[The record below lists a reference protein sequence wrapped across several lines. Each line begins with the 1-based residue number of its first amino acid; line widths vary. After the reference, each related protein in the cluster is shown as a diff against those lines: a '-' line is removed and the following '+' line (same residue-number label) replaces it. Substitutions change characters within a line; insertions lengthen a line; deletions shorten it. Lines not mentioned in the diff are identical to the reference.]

1 MKNKKAK
8 KIRKTKKQRTSKG
21 NSFVNFLPVQKT
33 AEAAL
38 YYGFTPT
45 KSLQITKDDVSKASL
60 LKESWTK
67 NPAGLHW
74 LFSQDF
80 IEERASLFRHHAEKD
95 LHTLPQPV
103 MLVHETNIIKERAKT
118 TINLEIM
125 GTKKS
130 IAEALIIQTTISM
143 LKDNGHKDFLI
154 EINTIGDKESTNKFA
169 RELTHYYKKNL
180 NSLPAHCRQNFK
192 KDPFYVL
199 SCNSCDPSGKL
210 KENAPTS
217 ISCLSDASR
226 AHFKEVLEYIET
238 MGIPYKINNNL
249 VPDRKYCSGTVFEIK
264 EMLGDGTLGN
274 TLAVGFRHDE
284 ISQKIG
290 HKKDNPG
297 AGIKIFLKKKAVP
310 KKISKLAKPVAF
322 YIQLGDEA
330 KHRSLEVIE
339 ALKNEKIFVYHMLG
353 RDKFGSQ
360 FALAEKSKV
369 PYVIIM
375 GKKEFLE
382 NSVMVRENATRTQ
395 QTVPIEKLAEYIKK
409 FKN

>member
-1 MKNKKAK
+1 M
-8 KIRKTKKQRTSKG
+8 RKSKKQRREADE
-21 NSFVNFLPVQKT
+21 FVTFLPIQKM

-38 YYGFTPT
+38 YYGFLPM
-45 KSLQITKDDVSKASL
+45 KPLQIVKDDIAKAAA
-60 LKESWTK
+60 LKESWTR
-67 NPAGLHW
+67 NPSGLSW

-80 IEERASLFRHHAEKD
+80 IEERASLFRHHAEKSF
-95 LHTLPQPV
+95 HALPQPV
-103 MLVHETNIIKERAKT
+103 MLVHETGVIKERAKQ
-118 TINLEIM
+118 TINLEVM

-143 LKDNGHKDFLI
+143 LKDNGYDNFLI
-154 EINTIGDKESTNKFA
+154 EINTIGDKESTSKFA
-169 RELTHYYKKNL
+169 KELTHYYKKNL
-180 NSLPAHCRQNFK
+180 NTMPAHCRQNFK
-192 KDPFYVL
+192 KDPFYAL
-199 SCNSCDPSGKL
+199 SCTECDPSGKL

-217 ISCLSDASR
+217 VSCLSDASR
-226 AHFKEVLEYIET
+226 EHFKEVLEYIES

-264 EMLGDGTLGN
+264 EVASDGEVGS

-297 AGIKIFLKKKAVP
+297 AGIKIFLDKKTNP
-310 KKISKLAKPVAF
+310 KKISKLPKPVAF

-330 KHRSLEVIE
+330 KNKSLQVIE
-339 ALKNEKIFVYHMLG
+339 MLKNENIFVYHMLG

-360 FALAEKSKV
+360 FSLAEKSKV

-382 NSVMVRENATRTQ
+382 NSVMVRENSTRTQ
-395 QTVPIEKLAEYIKK
+395 QTLPIDKLAEHIKK
-409 FKN
+409 VRK